1 MPTVKEAISN
11 KAVTDALRLAQLSL
25 DVLQVGLEGVHLSTL
40 RQLNMNVLNGD
51 PELTLLT
58 FKGIEPFMK
67 TMMDLVQV
75 EDEVTKLPEEWR

>member
-1 MPTVKEAISN
+1 
-11 KAVTDALRLAQLSL
+11 
-25 DVLQVGLEGVHLSTL
+25 
-40 RQLNMNVLNGD
+40 MNVLNGD